1 MLNQLP
7 RWVADHPA
15 EWGFVAAA
23 GFFFIAG
30 LLNGLY
36 LVALI
41 GAPLFGIGN
50 WWLWRREGPAHRWR
64 AALVERFPPKQ
75 R

>member
-1 MLNQLP
+1 MGGGSPGGVGIRRCRGLL
-7 RWVADHPA
+7 
-15 EWGFVAAA
+15 
-23 GFFFIAG
+23 FIAG